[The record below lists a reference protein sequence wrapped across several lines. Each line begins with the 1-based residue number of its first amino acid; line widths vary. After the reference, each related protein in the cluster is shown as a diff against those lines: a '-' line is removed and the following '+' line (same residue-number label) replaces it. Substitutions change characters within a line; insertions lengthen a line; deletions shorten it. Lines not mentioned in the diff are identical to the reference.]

1 MDKDRDGTITED
13 EIQHAVKTIGLK
25 LNDTQMLELMNRM
38 DLDGDGVFVSGL
50 LLSYHSDDNQT

>member
-38 DLDGDGVFVSGL
+38 DLDGDGVLVRCMFDYPLISHAL
-50 LLSYHSDDNQT
+50 

>member
-38 DLDGDGVFVSGL
+38 DLDGDGVSVRCMFDSPL
-50 LLSYHSDDNQT
+50 ISHAL